1 MLTNGLRAALVVTL
15 VLAFAVVFGLGR
27 LMAVS
32 IPPAPPP
39 ATPVPSGSAVE
50 NAEPSVLGEPGVD
63 PQAIPD
69 GAQTSVLGVP
79 DEAGHVSLGIVAPK
93 ADYPAEPLHPS
104 VRQTMDG
111 RLLKVCVRLGP
122 NQRISDTADEW
133 RQDDPPDG
141 DRYCVYVQPGDSVE
155 FTLVTQ

>member
-63 PQAIPD
+63 PRAIPN

-104 VRQTMDG
+104 VRQCVCAWG
-111 RLLKVCVRLGP
+111 RTSGSPTPLTSGGRMTRP
-122 NQRISDTADEW
+122 TATATASMSSLATASSSRW
-133 RQDDPPDG
+133 
-141 DRYCVYVQPGDSVE
+141 
-155 FTLVTQ
+155 